1 MSQSKRTANMVRVPP
16 QELGRRQT
24 IRQALRDAGISIAA
38 WSVEKGLNS
47 NIVEAVLAGRLV
59 GNHGEAHRVC
69 VALGLKAGQ
78 VTTPAAFDPAAALRE
93 AA

>member
-1 MSQSKRTANMVRVPP
+1 M
-16 QELGRRQT
+16 
-24 IRQALRDAGISIAA
+24 
-38 WSVEKGLNS
+38 EKGLNS

-69 VALGLKAGQ
+69 IALGLKTGQ
-78 VTTPAAFDPAAALRE
+78 VISPSAFDPAAVLRE